1 MTELLFA
8 IAGMVIGL
16 FSGFFGIG
24 GGTITV
30 PMLIAVFQG
39 AGMHTDIAIR
49 VALSTSLAVAFAGSL
64 TASVR
69 NLRHLA
75 PYRNRIL
82 WMVAGSLS
90 GTVAGVQ
97 AALLIPGS
105 LLSKMLAVVLA
116 AVAIR
121 YLTEKPA
128 ISAGTSDPAGSDW
141 VFVFPGILVGIFSGM
156 TGLGG
161 GVLLIPLLVHFWKV
175 GQRES
180 VMISSLVIIPTVVA
194 GLIQWASVPSPVMPQ
209 GWVQVGFFSV
219 TAGVPLIAGA
229 LAGGWLGAHLM
240 HRTPSP
246 LWKKFFAVFLLIVSV
261 DLFLLH

>member
-1 MTELLFA
+1 MTEILFA
-8 IAGMVIGL
+8 IAGVVIGL

-30 PMLIAVFQG
+30 PLLIAVFQG
-39 AGMHTDIAIR
+39 AGTTSDVAIR
-49 VALSTSLAVAFAGSL
+49 VALSTSLAVAFAGSF
-64 TASVR
+64 TASIR
-69 NLRHLA
+69 NFRHLA
-75 PYRNRIL
+75 DYRSRIL
-82 WMVAGSLS
+82 WLVTGSVA

-141 VFVFPGILVGIFSGM
+141 VFVFPGILVGVFSGM

-194 GLIQWASVPSPVMPQ
+194 GLIQWASEPSPVMPE
-209 GWVQVGFFSV
+209 GWLQVGFVSL
-219 TAGVPLIAGA
+219 TAGIPLVAGA
-229 LAGGWLGAHLM
+229 LAGGWIGAHLM

-246 LWKKFFAVFLLIVSV
+246 LWKKCFAVFLLIVSA